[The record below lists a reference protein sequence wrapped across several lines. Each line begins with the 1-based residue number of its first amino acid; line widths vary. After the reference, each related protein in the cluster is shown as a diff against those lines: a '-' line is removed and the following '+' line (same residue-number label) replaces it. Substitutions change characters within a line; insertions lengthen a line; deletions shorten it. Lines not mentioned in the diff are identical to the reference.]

1 MNFKD
6 RQEVAQALYGT
17 VLPWLDAE
25 IEDMEQQRLR
35 PDGLQICQNARTVLK
50 ELCRECEM
58 PSDEKEK
65 EQ

>member
-1 MNFKD
+1 MSFKD
-6 RQEVAQALYGT
+6 RREVAQALYGT

-35 PDGLQICQNARTVLK
+35 PDGLQICQNTRTVLK
-50 ELCRECEM
+50 ALCREYEM